1 MFLVNALGVGGS
13 ERKTV
18 RLANALAA
26 DNRRVVIAYLRSPE
40 TLLSQVDP
48 AVTTVNLQRRRKFS
62 IRALRRLAA
71 TVRKHDVG
79 TLVAMNLYPALYAV
93 LARWLCRSQPP
104 RVVVSVNTTEFAS
117 RKEEL
122 QMLVYRPVL
131 RRADMIIFGAES
143 QCRLWRC
150 RYGLR
155 GTPDKAM
162 VLYNGVDTSAFSKE
176 KVLPAV
182 LPELSG
188 GVMLGTVGAFRIE
201 KAQVDLVRA
210 VHELTAR
217 GGDVEALIVGDGPE
231 RPQIEREIRRLG
243 IERKVHLI
251 GEVQDVRPYLAVMDI
266 FVLPS
271 VAVETFSNAV
281 LEAMAMSCP
290 VVVAQVGG
298 MEEMLGF
305 GGGMTYPP
313 GDVKSLCDAVMRLAG
328 SAQARRDVGAQA
340 RQAAANHF
348 SFDKM
353 LNDFRER
360 VLDAGSGAQRV

>member
-1 MFLVNALGVGGS
+1 MFLLNSLSVGGS

-18 RLANALAA
+18 RLANVLAA

-40 TLLSQVDP
+40 TLLSQVDS
-48 AVTTVNLQRRRKFS
+48 AVATVNLQRRGKFS
-62 IRALRRLAA
+62 LRALRRLAA
-71 TVRKHDVG
+71 VVREHDVG

-93 LARWLCRSQPP
+93 LTRLLCRNLPP
-104 RVVVSVNTTEFAS
+104 RVVVSVNTTVFAT

-122 QMLVYRPVL
+122 QMLFYRPVL

-143 QCRLWRC
+143 QRRLWC
-150 RYGLR
+150 SRYGLS
-155 GTPDKAM
+155 GSPDRSM
-162 VLYNGVDTSAFSKE
+162 VLYNGVNTAEFSKE
-176 KVLPAV
+176 RVLPAV
-182 LPELSG
+182 LPELPRA
-188 GVMLGTVGAFRIE
+188 VMLGTVGAFRIE

-210 VHELTAR
+210 VHELITR
-217 GGDVEALIVGDGPE
+217 GGDVAALIVGDGPE

-243 IERKVHLI
+243 LERRVHLV
-251 GEVQDVRPYLAVMDI
+251 GEVQDVRPYLARMDI

-305 GGGMTYPP
+305 GGGMAYPP
-313 GDVKSLCDAVMRLAG
+313 GDVKSLCDVVMPLAV
-328 SAQARRDVGAQA
+328 SAQARKETGAQA
-340 RQAAANHF
+340 RHAATKHF

-360 VLDAGSGAQRV
+360 VLDAGSV